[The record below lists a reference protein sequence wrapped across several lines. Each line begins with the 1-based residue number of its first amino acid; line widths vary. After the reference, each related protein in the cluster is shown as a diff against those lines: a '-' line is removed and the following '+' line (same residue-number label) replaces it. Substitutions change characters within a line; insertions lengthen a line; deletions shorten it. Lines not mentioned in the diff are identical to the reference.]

1 MASGHR
7 TKKFIGKT
15 PVKAHDP
22 HGVAK
27 GVGAKTEKTVMPA
40 CWGLSGSA
48 ELYDRLG
55 GGKS

>member
-7 TKKFIGKT
+7 TKKFIGKS
-15 PVKAHDP
+15 PLKAHDP

-27 GVGAKTEKTVMPA
+27 GLGAKAEKTVMPA

-48 ELYDRLG
+48 ELYANIG
-55 GGKS
+55 GRKS